1 MNFVP
6 NHPSSRFPRSIVT
19 FIGDRFSFLPISLL
33 QHSHCTF
40 VIILFRPFRTVQR
53 RSLLLLCALRSYLS
67 HLFLIGRVLTHND
80 PRKSLHKLC
89 RILGAGQYKSL
100 WVSTSA
106 PRTFVSSIPS
116 PEGFCFARIRLD
128 PLSSQ
133 VLYHDS
139 VSMIVSRF
147 TSFIEDFVICC
158 FQVTKVFCSR
168 NGSANATSV
177 RGPCNFGP
185 LVDLAIS
192 SLGE

>member
-1 MNFVP
+1 MESACHFDP
-6 NHPSSRFPRSIVT
+6 DMIA
-19 FIGDRFSFLPISLL
+19 
-33 QHSHCTF
+33 
-40 VIILFRPFRTVQR
+40 TVQR
-53 RSLLLLCALRSYLS
+53 RSLLLLCALRSHQS

-106 PRTFVSSIPS
+106 PRTFVSSFPS
-116 PEGFCFARIRLD
+116 PEGFWFARIRLD

-147 TSFIEDFVICC
+147 TSFIEVCY

-168 NGSANATSV
+168 NGSANASSA

-185 LVDLAIS
+185 LADLAIS